1 MTSSD
6 APQALA
12 AGASRARLFGAL
24 PRWSATALA
33 LRNTAYASPA
43 VLLSD
48 ERILIWQDPGRL
60 SVTGELNCR
69 VAGWP
74 LALAADN
81 LSRIEPRLAGLEN
94 HLPAEMLAA
103 LVEHALHPVLSLL
116 ERLAGVP
123 VEGGSFVRGST
134 PGAAVGEVTVG
145 FVVLERSL
153 QPLLRGWV
161 RTSPEAWQ
169 AMDFTRPLG
178 LPSSRINA
186 VPVRLSLRLGGCSLP
201 WQDVAALQAGD
212 ALRLA
217 LPASCLAGGIPVHLT
232 DAGGRIGGGFRIHA
246 RATGDEL
253 TLEHTVSATADPQGP
268 GAQPAALGPLADDV
282 DRLVDIECDVAFEVA
297 TLRMSVAEVA
307 RLRAG
312 QALRMGVRLQ
322 EQPIRILVNGRLM
335 ARGELAVVGDELV
348 VVVTDT
354 SRLPQV

>member
-1 MTSSD
+1 MTTAA
-6 APQALA
+6 APPPQA

-24 PRWSATALA
+24 PRWSATAIA

-60 SVTGELNCR
+60 SVSGELNCQ

-81 LSRIEPRLAGLEN
+81 LSGIEPRLEGLEN

-123 VEGGSFVRGST
+123 VEGGDFVRGPA
-134 PGAAVGEVTVG
+134 PGAEVSEVKVG
-145 FVVLERSL
+145 FVVLERTL

-169 AMDFTRPLG
+169 TMDFTRPPG
-178 LPSSRINA
+178 LASSRINA
-186 VPVRLSLRLGGCSLP
+186 VPVRLSLRLGQCRLP
-201 WQDVAALQAGD
+201 WREVAALQTGD
-212 ALRLA
+212 ALRLG
-217 LPASCLAGGIPVHLT
+217 LPAACLEGTMPVHLT
-232 DAGGRIGGGFRIHA
+232 DAGGRVGAGFRIQA

-253 TLEHTVSATADPQGP
+253 TLEHVVNTTEDYSGRESSSAATAP
-268 GAQPAALGPLADDV
+268 AAALGPLAD
-282 DRLVDIECDVAFEVA
+282 DIECDVAFEVA